1 MNEYDRLS
9 KAVRDELETIKNNEN
24 YDKVFKQKP
33 VKNSF
38 WQKLGINIISLL
50 KKTP

>member
-24 YDKVFKQKP
+24 YEIIFKQKP
-33 VKNSF
+33 AKDTF
-38 WQKLGINIISLL
+38 WQKLGLNIISLL